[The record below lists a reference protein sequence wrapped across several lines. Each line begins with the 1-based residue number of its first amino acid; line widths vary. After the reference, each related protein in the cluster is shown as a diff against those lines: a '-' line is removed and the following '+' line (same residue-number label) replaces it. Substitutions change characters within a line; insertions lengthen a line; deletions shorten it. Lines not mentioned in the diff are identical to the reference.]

1 MQYITRVH
9 TGQPTGDVR
18 NFVNSRYLFTKIYD
32 VQVGTAPESPN
43 LHII

>member
-9 TGQPTGDVR
+9 TGRQIGDVR
-18 NFVNSRYLFTKIYD
+18 DFVNSRYLFTKIYD